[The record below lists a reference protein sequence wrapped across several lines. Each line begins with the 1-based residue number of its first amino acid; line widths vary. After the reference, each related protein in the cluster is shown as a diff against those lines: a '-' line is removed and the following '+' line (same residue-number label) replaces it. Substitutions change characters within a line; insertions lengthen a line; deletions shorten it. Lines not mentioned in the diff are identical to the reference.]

1 MAAADKWTTTVLAG
15 GDERL
20 RIPGFRL
27 TVVRGPNKGLE
38 HRANRAEIIV
48 GTQAASDLVLTD
60 PTVSRSHL
68 SLEALPDG
76 FRLRDLGSTN
86 GTLVAGVRVVE
97 AYVKPGI
104 EIDIGETRLRFQA
117 LSDALEIPLY
127 NGDRFGPMLGRST
140 AMRQLFALLER
151 AAKTD
156 ATVLVLGE
164 TGTGKDLAAEAVHQA
179 SPRANGPFVVLDC
192 SAIPESLIES
202 ELFGHER
209 GAFTGANDKRIGV
222 FESAHNGTVF
232 LDEIG
237 ELPLPL
243 QPKLLRVLERR
254 VVRPVGSN
262 QQREVDVRVIAA
274 TNRDLRAE
282 VNRGQ
287 FREDLFFRLSV
298 ITAHIPALRERTE
311 DLPLLAHFFLGQ
323 VAPKETK
330 LPEGLEQRLAAHR
343 WPGNVRELR
352 NTVERAVALGG
363 EWAFTDGP
371 REQLGNEPPLDVD
384 ATIPFKEAKQ
394 RLIERF
400 ERPYLEQ
407 LLKLTSGN
415 VSAAAR
421 QAGIDRVHLLKLL
434 RRYSLR

>member
-1 MAAADKWTTTVLAG
+1 MAADNWTTTVLAA

-27 TVVRGPNKGLE
+27 SVVRGPNKGLE
-38 HRANRAEIIV
+38 HRASRAEIIV

-60 PTVSRSHL
+60 QTVSRSHL
-68 SLEALPDG
+68 SLEAVPDG

-86 GTLVAGVRVVE
+86 GTFVAGVRVVE
-97 AYVKPGI
+97 AYVKPGAEI
-104 EIDIGETRLRFQA
+104 EVGETRLRFQT
-117 LSDALEIPLY
+117 LSDPLEIPLY
-127 NGDRFGPMLGRST
+127 HGDRFGPMLGHST
-140 AMRQLFALLER
+140 PMRQLFALLER
-151 AAKTD
+151 AAKSD

-202 ELFGHER
+202 ELFGHEK
-209 GAFTGANDKRIGV
+209 GAFTGANDKRVGV
-222 FESAHNGTVF
+222 FESADGGTVF

-237 ELPLPL
+237 ELPLQL

-262 QQREVDVRVIAA
+262 VQREVDVRVIAA

-298 ITAHIPALRERTE
+298 ITARIPALRERAE
-311 DLPLLAHFFLGQ
+311 DLPLLARFFLGQ
-323 VAPKETK
+323 VAPGEKE

-363 EWAFTDGP
+363 AWAFSDGP
-371 REQLGNEPPLDVD
+371 REAVGNEQPLEVD

-400 ERPYLEQ
+400 ERPYLDQ
-407 LLKLTSGN
+407 LLKLNAGN
-415 VSAAAR
+415 VSAASR